1 MKTCKTGCGKM
12 KAGGSVKK
20 VKKMQTGGSAGIV
33 GMPQYGNNPR
43 TYSGRMLKEGG
54 AFAPNRAVQA
64 SCKGGMVRDENGK
77 CVMERKMQKG
87 GPLKSVN
94 KSANPGLAKLPT
106 AVRNKMGYMKKGGVK
121 KK

>member
-20 VKKMQTGGSAGIV
+20 VKKMQKGGSAGIV

-54 AFAPNRAVQA
+54 ATTSRAVME
-64 SCKGGMVRDENGK
+64 SCKNGMVRDFDGK
-77 CVMERKMQKG
+77 CVMERKMLKG
-87 GPLKSVN
+87 GALKPVN

-106 AVRNKMGYMKKGGVK
+106 AVRNKMGFQRKGGSIK
-121 KK
+121 R